1 MSLKLAKAS
10 SPVTSSAV
18 NDIILINK
26 KMNLIS
32 DVLLDFFS
40 LSHSKKKYVLFN

>member
-10 SPVTSSAV
+10 LTSLAG
-18 NDIILINK
+18 NDIILINN

-40 LSHSKKKYVLFN
+40 LSHSKKYVLFN